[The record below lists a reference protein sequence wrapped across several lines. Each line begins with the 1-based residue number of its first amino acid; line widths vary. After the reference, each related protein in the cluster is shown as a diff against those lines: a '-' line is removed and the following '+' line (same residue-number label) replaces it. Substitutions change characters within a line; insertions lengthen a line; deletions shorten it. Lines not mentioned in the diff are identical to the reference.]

1 VRGLPLPTALGWK
14 ALAFYAA
21 LTGAFFAA
29 PYSNL
34 YFLLLAFLT
43 VLGGLSFIWSAG
55 NVHGVT
61 AEIEDLAPV
70 PAGAGQRFH
79 ARIRTGTKRRFQL
92 GCTLRVAGVGDVSA
106 RCAMV
111 EGDVLAEGGIPAL
124 ERGIYPI
131 TRACVES
138 SYPFGVLRGRTRV
151 DAPAELVVFPAPAD
165 LPEARNGGD
174 LVAGLTGILGGVEG
188 TQQPSSLREYHT
200 GDELRSIH
208 WRATARRGR
217 PVVIEWEGEA
227 GNGLEVA
234 LDRRTEP
241 DALEGALSL
250 ISALALASKDNKER
264 LTLHSQDI
272 SRTFGTGCAPWPDLL
287 RFLAAATPLPADGP
301 APPPVSPSILRL
313 PLPAGA
319 RG

>member
-1 VRGLPLPTALGWK
+1 VTVPVPTALGWK
-14 ALAFYAA
+14 ALAFYVA

-43 VLGGLSFIWSAG
+43 VLGVLSLFWALG
-55 NVHGVT
+55 NLRGVT
-61 AEIEDLAPV
+61 AELEDLAPV
-70 PAGAGQRFH
+70 PAGAGQVFR
-79 ARIRTGTKRRFQL
+79 ARIRTGGRGRFQI
-92 GCTLRVAGVGDVSA
+92 GCTLRVEGVGALTA
-106 RCAMV
+106 RTAFV
-111 EGDVLAEGGIPAL
+111 EGDALAEGEVPAL

-131 TRACVES
+131 TRAYVES
-138 SYPFGVLRGRTRV
+138 SYPLGVLRGRKRV
-151 DAPAELVVFPAPAD
+151 EAPDELVVFPSPAD

-188 TQQPSSLREYHT
+188 TQQPSSMREYRP

-208 WRATARRGR
+208 WKATARRGR

-227 GNGLEVA
+227 GNGLEVV
-234 LDRRTEP
+234 LDRRAEP
-241 DALEGALSL
+241 EVLEGALSL
-250 ISALALASKDNKER
+250 IAALTLAAKDNKER

-272 SRTFGTGCAPWPDLL
+272 SRTFGTGNAPWPDLL
-287 RFLAAATPLPADGP
+287 RFLAAATALPADGP